1 MAARGWSL
9 GFVGWTA
16 MVASRGT
23 RAPMSAFH
31 NGFANEGASRGGFP

>member
-1 MAARGWSL
+1 MAARGRSL

-23 RAPMSAFH
+23 RAPTSAFH
-31 NGFANEGASRGGFP
+31 DGFADEGGFP